1 MLNVLIQL
9 LTSAVAAVAGHHQ
22 AVAQDQEV
30 VSPNLHVAV
39 ANQVPNPEEVP
50 TRVARARVHV
60 VHLDAAKLE
69 FVPPFSSP

>member
-1 MLNVLIQL
+1 MLIALIHL
-9 LTSAVAAVAGHHQ
+9 LTSAVVAAVAGHQ

-30 VSPNLHVAV
+30 VSLNLHVAV